1 MLLLLSLGGNWSFAA
16 AAASAAVYVE
26 SAAGENQ
33 FLSTETLLR
42 YVKGIVHNFF
52 IFGQN
57 SYFE

>member
-16 AAASAAVYVE
+16 AAYVE